1 MFQRLWMYLFIKLK
15 DIEIMKENRVN
26 KTFSCDWG
34 QVGPFLKKLWP
45 HYWPPNYKKLQKLW
59 TLLHA
64 TMEHKPSLDGPKDIW
79 TWINDTIRDSC
90 LGMKNEFLS
99 DVFRLAK
106 CQPKDSDSW
115 QTFCGSTVTR
125 LTERRPPLSL
135 QLQAFSSWW
144 FKNHRIIS
152 TCFSC
157 CFLTFFRWRISQ
169 ARESL
174 PLLVQEKEV
183 AKVSHAKIN
192 HSNWCTIWYN
202 VCIFTIN

>member
-1 MFQRLWMYLFIKLK
+1 
-15 DIEIMKENRVN
+15 
-26 KTFSCDWG
+26 
-34 QVGPFLKKLWP
+34 
-45 HYWPPNYKKLQKLW
+45 
-59 TLLHA
+59 
-64 TMEHKPSLDGPKDIW
+64 MEHKPSLDGPKDIW
-79 TWINDTIRDSC
+79 TWINDTIRFVFGHEKRISLWC
-90 LGMKNEFLS
+90 LLTCKVPTQGLRIS
-99 DVFRLAK
+99 DT
-106 CQPKDSDSW
+106 W

-157 CFLTFFRWRISQ
+157 CFLGFFRWRISQ
-169 ARESL
+169 ARKSL

-183 AKVSHAKIN
+183 AKVPHAKIN